1 MARLILAMG
10 RVSAASDVT
19 RLLKKLLPWFAQTEK
34 FSPNFASLSFIIRVI
49 LLRSCFLMGYYHLLG
64 VFLS

>member
-10 RVSAASDVT
+10 LVSAASDVT
-19 RLLKKLLPWFAQTEK
+19 RLLKNVLSWFVQIET
-34 FSPNFASLSFIIRVI
+34 FSPNFASLSFVIRVI
-49 LLRSCFLMGYYHLLG
+49 LLHPCFLMGYYHLLG